1 MQFIFI
7 MKKAL
12 LDKEF
17 WFLYSLFL
25 IPAIAYLNPM
35 IGAAGGLLHADVI
48 SKFCLAFIFFMSGL
62 SFSKL
67 EFVSAFKNVKLTITI
82 QGLCFIAIPLLM
94 FLLSQTLFKWS
105 GMNPSFLLGTL
116 ILASVPITTTSC
128 VIFTAMARGDTVA
141 SLFNATLSNF
151 IGVFT
156 APITIGFFLGLSA
169 QTVTFNPLP
178 IIEQLFLII
187 ILPTLAG
194 QLANYFFRQWLPLN
208 TEVFFANVS
217 KVLLL
222 FMIYAAFCDSFVAIG
237 HLNSPWAQVILLI
250 CWMFFVH
257 LLFVSLSM
265 LLGRLFRFADPQRKS
280 LIFTAPQ
287 KTIVV
292 GLPLNLAIL
301 QFAKFPPGE
310 IQPSFLLLPL
320 LVYNNIQWVVSA
332 LLVRY
337 LKPKE

>member
-1 MQFIFI
+1 
-7 MKKAL
+7 MKKTL
-12 LDKEF
+12 LDKEL

-25 IPAIAYLNPM
+25 IPVIAYLNPS
-35 IGAAGGLLHADVI
+35 IGAAGGLLHSEI
-48 SKFCLAFIFFMSGL
+48 YSKFFLAVIFFMSGL
-62 SFSKL
+62 SFSKV
-67 EFVSAFKNVKLTITI
+67 EFMSALKNVKLTIVI
-82 QGLCFIAIPLLM
+82 QTLCFIVIPLLM
-94 FLLSQTLFKWS
+94 FLLSHTLFKWS

-156 APITIGFFLGLSA
+156 APITIGFFLGLSS
-169 QTVTFNPLP
+169 QSISFNPLP

-187 ILPTLAG
+187 ILPTITG
-194 QLANYFFRQWLPLN
+194 QLANHFFRHWLPPN
-208 TEVFFANVS
+208 TEVFFANLS

-222 FMIYAAFCDSFVAIG
+222 FIIYSAFCDSFTAIG
-237 HLNSPWAQVILLI
+237 HLDSPWAQLILLI
-250 CWMFFVH
+250 FWMIFSN
-257 LLFVSLSM
+257 LLFVALSAV
-265 LLGRLFRFADPQRKS
+265 LGRLLQFSEAQRKS

-301 QFAKFPPGE
+301 QFATFPNGE

-320 LVYNNIQWVVSA
+320 LIYNNLQWVVSA
-332 LLVRY
+332 LLIRY
-337 LKPKE
+337 FNPKQS